1 MDEPTSMVL
10 LAYGDTRSIL
20 RSSYRTYLYIPV
32 LVIRLSQN
40 YHGKNTRDRR
50 AWNQWCNIRIVD
62 TFITIYIKEK
72 K

>member
-50 AWNQWCNIRIVD
+50 AWNQ
-62 TFITIYIKEK
+62 
-72 K
+72 